1 MLDFV
6 IIAKWS
12 CQYKMNLFA
21 GTSREPL
28 LAKNNL
34 IFGVAK
40 WWSEWADSWLP
51 SANSFSFYRT
61 WRSKITELGTQ
72 TQDGYHK
79 WNGIS
84 SRMQLWLGGVLVI
97 VEFSFV
103 MNNVCS
109 PCQKGREKKWRD
121 AQYNGLMHQWRRAV
135 SGQIFCGSFILLR
148 FISDNFQ
155 YSRHLVQCKSLWI
168 QIYHE
173 PQPPNINWIK
183 WFLP

>member
-1 MLDFV
+1 M
-6 IIAKWS
+6 
-12 CQYKMNLFA
+12 
-21 GTSREPL
+21 
-28 LAKNNL
+28 
-34 IFGVAK
+34 
-40 WWSEWADSWLP
+40 
-51 SANSFSFYRT
+51 
-61 WRSKITELGTQ
+61 GTQ

-148 FISDNFQ
+148 FISDNLIFSPFSSVQKFVDSNISWASAAKHQLDQVVPPEKLQSGVSTVKLQLNLQDLAEDIQLLDLIIMELPYSQKTFQ
-155 YSRHLVQCKSLWI
+155 FYQSWLSLT
-168 QIYHE
+168 
-173 PQPPNINWIK
+173 
-183 WFLP
+183 